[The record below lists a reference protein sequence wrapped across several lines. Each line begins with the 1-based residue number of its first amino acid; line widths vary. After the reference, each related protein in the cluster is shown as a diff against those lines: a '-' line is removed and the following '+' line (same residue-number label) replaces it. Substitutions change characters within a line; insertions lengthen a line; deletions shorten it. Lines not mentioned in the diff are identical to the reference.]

1 MAEKQQGTQR
11 AHVNKHTKKRSQP
24 DLEKRTIRL
33 TLLTQQSGKNN
44 PLSSQCYTGGGK
56 TRASLGNLARPVTLE
71 YAVALYATRLLFWV
85 RKVVIGKEAEISA
98 IPYTL
103 LLPLFTYG
111 MLLLFAQGGSCV
123 LNKQLTKKYRV
134 LCMAA

>member
-1 MAEKQQGTQR
+1 M
-11 AHVNKHTKKRSQP
+11 P
-24 DLEKRTIRL
+24 
-33 TLLTQQSGKNN
+33 
-44 PLSSQCYTGGGK
+44 
-56 TRASLGNLARPVTLE
+56 
-71 YAVALYATRLLFWV
+71 LLFMLQAFCFWV
-85 RKVVIGKEAEISA
+85 LKVVIGKEAEISA

-111 MLLLFAQGGSCV
+111 MLLLFAQGDSCV

>member
-1 MAEKQQGTQR
+1 MMVAVEYHMVANQSRIEQQAQTRYAPQRLAENQQGTQG

-56 TRASLGNLARPVTLE
+56 TRASLGNLAWPVTLQ
-71 YAVALYATRLLFWV
+71 YAVAFYATRLLFWV
-85 RKVVIGKEAEISA
+85 
-98 IPYTL
+98 L
-103 LLPLFTYG
+103 
-111 MLLLFAQGGSCV
+111 
-123 LNKQLTKKYRV
+123 
-134 LCMAA
+134 